1 MSNQDDHGLERNT
14 LYWWTAGRKNGEGEW
29 SWGIDSNE
37 KFDPAVIEV
46 REPLVTV
53 SAIEPTDEKPDDVM
67 SRLPSR
73 TEAIGAKTDENDS
86 KVVSEVW
93 SLRYR
98 FIILQST
105 SSGSVEKY
113 LRITRPRKS
122 RDFSFI
128 DSVQ

>member
-1 MSNQDDHGLERNT
+1 MSNHALERNT

-29 SWGIDSNE
+29 SWGIEGN
-37 KFDPAVIEV
+37 KTFDHEV

-73 TEAIGAKTDENDS
+73 TESIGAKTDEHDS

-98 FIILQST
+98 FIILLQST
-105 SSGSVEKY
+105 SSGSVEKQF
-113 LRITRPRKS
+113 LRSQALGKAGI
-122 RDFSFI
+122 FI
-128 DSVQ
+128 L

>member
-1 MSNQDDHGLERNT
+1 MSNQDDRGLERNT

-29 SWGIDSNE
+29 SWGMGGNE
-37 KFDPAVIEV
+37 NFDPAAIEV
-46 REPLVTV
+46 RDPLVTV

-73 TEAIGAKTDENDS
+73 TEVS
-86 KVVSEVW
+86 KVW

>member
-1 MSNQDDHGLERNT
+1 MSNQDDLGLERNT

-29 SWGIDSNE
+29 SWGIEGNE
-37 KFDPAVIEV
+37 NFDPVIDV

-73 TEAIGAKTDENDS
+73 TEVS
-86 KVVSEVW
+86 KVW

-113 LRITRPRKS
+113 LKITSPRKS